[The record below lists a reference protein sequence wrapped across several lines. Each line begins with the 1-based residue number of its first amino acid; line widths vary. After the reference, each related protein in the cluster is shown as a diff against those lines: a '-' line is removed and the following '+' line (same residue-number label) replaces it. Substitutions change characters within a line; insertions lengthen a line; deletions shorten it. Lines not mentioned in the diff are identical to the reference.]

1 MATNKNKLPQ
11 SIQLMSIRWFKFMQY
26 SVGFKVNVT
35 GIQESLFGYSLW
47 RKGENRALE
56 SNYIIGT
63 SEIDD

>member
-1 MATNKNKLPQ
+1 
-11 SIQLMSIRWFKFMQY
+11 MQY

-35 GIQESLFGYSLW
+35 AIQESLFGYSLW